1 MSTFPSIQDAYR
13 STTFASQC
21 ILTMAINFGINFGL
35 EYAAMSEWGKKTNPE
50 AWPGIAAWRMDTPV
64 NSCLALDMLLS
75 SFSIGFLCTLLATG
89 GTQKEVREKKC
100 LMLPVGAASTGFW
113 KFTPV
118 PIAGLF
124 PRSLATG
131 IYITVFIGIPSLF
144 VAWATIGNGYM
155 EGYTYTVFKGI
166 WACVVAGIVYALLFP
181 AAINIMNFPELEFEE
196 LVSLANSMGDDD
208 VDESTDTKKPVFLS
222 HI

>member
-1 MSTFPSIQDAYR
+1 MSTFPSIQAAYR
-13 STTFASQC
+13 SNTFVSQC

-35 EYAAMSEWGKKTNPE
+35 EYAVMSEWGKKINTDT
-50 AWPGIAAWRMDTPV
+50 WPGIAAWRLDTPV

-100 LMLPVGAASTGFW
+100 LMLPVGAASTGW
-113 KFTPV
+113 WRWTPV
-118 PIAGLF
+118 PVAGLF

-131 IYITVFIGIPSLF
+131 FYITAFIGIPSF
-144 VAWATIGNGYM
+144 FIAWATIGNGYM
-155 EGYTYTVFKGI
+155 NGYTYTVFKGI
-166 WACVVAGIVYALLFP
+166 WSCIVAGIVYALLFP
-181 AAINIMNFPELEFEE
+181 AAINVSNFPELEFEE
-196 LVSLANSMGDDD
+196 LVSIANSMGDDVYD
-208 VDESTDTKKPVFLS
+208 STADKSGHLS